1 MSVKEQAELAL
12 IERNIKFDQKEGV
25 ITFEYPIM
33 GDINK
38 LEDNWKQVIAIE
50 RKVEERLEKRRE
62 LEAYNDE
69 MRGYLG

>member
-12 IERNIKFDQKEGV
+12 IEKNINFDQKEGV
-25 ITFEYPIM
+25 ITFKYPIV

-50 RKVEERLEKRRE
+50 RKVE
-62 LEAYNDE
+62 
-69 MRGYLG
+69 